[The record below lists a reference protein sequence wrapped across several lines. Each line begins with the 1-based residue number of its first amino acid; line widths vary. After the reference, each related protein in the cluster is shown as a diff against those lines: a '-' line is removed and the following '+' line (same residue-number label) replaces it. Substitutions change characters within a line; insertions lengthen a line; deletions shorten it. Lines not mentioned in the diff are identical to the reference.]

1 MKYNK
6 KAIVFEIQK
15 KNFYSLT
22 PLIATIDQD
31 KELEK
36 LDLVILENIDTK
48 EIKRLLQRYQ
58 SIVFGTSFRTAQLKE
73 IYEKMKNLYSSLNSE
88 ELNRVLFIAGGS
100 HPTGDPFATLR
111 IGFDVSFIGEAE
123 YSLPAFLKNYLE
135 GNDIYSSPGI
145 AFIENNSEKITF
157 TQKPLLINLD
167 DYPFISKERGYYP
180 PLEITR
186 GCTFGCTFCQVPT
199 MFAHKTRHRSPDILI
214 EIVKWMVTRKLND
227 IRFITPNSFGYMSS
241 RAREINKEAILYLL
255 KSLKSIKGVRDI
267 YYGTFPGEVRPET
280 VTEDLMLDI
289 KPFITNRRIS
299 IGLQSGSDDVLKK
312 IHRGHTVDES
322 VNAIDVILKSGF
334 IPVVDIIIGLPG
346 ATEKNEFKTIE
357 IIEKLVEKG
366 CIIRAHVFM
375 PLPGSTLE
383 KVQYKPTY
391 SKIRKVLGR
400 LSSQGKIEG
409 SWSQQEKYASDS
421 WKITQTITSLPA
433 IKR

>member
-1 MKYNK
+1 
-6 KAIVFEIQK
+6 
-15 KNFYSLT
+15 
-22 PLIATIDQD
+22 
-31 KELEK
+31 
-36 LDLVILENIDTK
+36 
-48 EIKRLLQRYQ
+48 
-58 SIVFGTSFRTAQLKE
+58 
-73 IYEKMKNLYSSLNSE
+73 
-88 ELNRVLFIAGGS
+88 
-100 HPTGDPFATLR
+100 
-111 IGFDVSFIGEAE
+111 
-123 YSLPAFLKNYLE
+123 
-135 GNDIYSSPGI
+135 
-145 AFIENNSEKITF
+145 
-157 TQKPLLINLD
+157 
-167 DYPFISKERGYYP
+167 
-180 PLEITR
+180 
-186 GCTFGCTFCQVPT
+186 T

-214 EIVKWMVTRKLND
+214 EIVKWMVTQKLND

-346 ATEKNEFKTIE
+346 ATEKNELKTIE

-400 LSSQGKIEG
+400 LNSQGKIEG